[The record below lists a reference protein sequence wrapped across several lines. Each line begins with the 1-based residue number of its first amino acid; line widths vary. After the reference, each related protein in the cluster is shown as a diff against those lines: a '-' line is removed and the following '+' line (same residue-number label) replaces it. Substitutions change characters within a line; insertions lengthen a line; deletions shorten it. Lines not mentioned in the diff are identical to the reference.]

1 MKKTLCALAIGATVV
16 TPMMASAADVKI
28 YGRAHVSLD
37 YLDDGKDYNEV
48 GLSSNASRLGFKVD
62 QKINDDLNVF
72 AQIEQVLRVSIGN
85 LALNDSNYCYQLINN
100 NNHGVYSYF
109 N

>member
-1 MKKTLCALAIGATVV
+1 MKKTLCALAIGATIL

-72 AQIEQVLRVSIGN
+72 AQIEQEVNFASGSQ
-85 LALNDSNYCYQLINN
+85 DSK
-100 NNHGVYSYF
+100 GVDFSTRDTF
-109 N
+109 VG